1 MTSRQK
7 FYDIYFEK
15 RQNICCYEYQG
26 ISNSKYYTYWSFYIY
41 IYIYNSKI
49 ILLENDESYIANE
62 KIGSTTRK
70 SHMCLLFGN
79 VTGNAQDSLALKI

>member
-1 MTSRQK
+1 MLK
-7 FYDIYFEK
+7 DNGFLLLK
-15 RQNICCYEYQG
+15 RECLRI
-26 ISNSKYYTYWSFYIY
+26 KD
-41 IYIYNSKI
+41 
-49 ILLENDESYIANE
+49 ILLEGDESCIVNE

>member
-1 MTSRQK
+1 MA
-7 FYDIYFEK
+7 I
-15 RQNICCYEYQG
+15 
-26 ISNSKYYTYWSFYIY
+26 
-41 IYIYNSKI
+41 KI
-49 ILLENDESYIANE
+49 KDILLEGDESCIVNE

>member
-1 MTSRQK
+1 MIFSLAST
-7 FYDIYFEK
+7 YI
-15 RQNICCYEYQG
+15 G
-26 ISNSKYYTYWSFYIY
+26 I
-41 IYIYNSKI
+41 KI
-49 ILLENDESYIANE
+49 KDILLEGDESCIANE